1 MPGVRHDRPAAPRLL
16 HRSKLLK
23 TVDTLVIM
31 RPDIS
36 KEHPLGPD
44 NRLRWL
50 TAASLA
56 TFLVLCIAITAYF
69 IYAGSSRPTS
79 APRRYPRLASPGA
92 PAPAEERAA
101 TDAQPVV
108 PPKKWVIYHDA
119 PIRVTPNVLLC
130 ATSGRGTEKLSE
142 ALDAYCTHVI
152 YTGPL
157 AIKRTPGSG
166 NLFVDVRDNEGYRVF
181 AGLSK
186 THERYVSFRWKA
198 ASWNEGDVLQA
209 LVAYL
214 RFNRLRGIELVMSSH
229 TERSKLVRFCENF
242 VQKMRTNASL
252 ILRVQ
257 KAVQLNK
264 VLFKRLAS
272 LPAYLILETQA
283 VNLPGLQTRR
293 FPNAYQP
300 FAGSHKND
308 VYMRYRLWQVH
319 PWRRHLHLDN
329 VCFTISMA
337 VIKARKGPTRNRV
350 LEYSYTGIKEP
361 CEQSSMK
368 KGVDW
373 RALSRFRENRTTY
386 YAYDNK
392 QTLTNKLWRLAHEF
406 PRYCVAAYD
415 VEKDDFEGVCPK
427 KSAPLL
433 GVVKKLVTSTQRA
446 RLD

>member
-1 MPGVRHDRPAAPRLL
+1 
-16 HRSKLLK
+16 
-23 TVDTLVIM
+23 M
-31 RPDIS
+31 RPDIA
-36 KEHPLGPD
+36 KDHLITPD
-44 NRLRWL
+44 NKLRWL

-69 IYAGSSRPTS
+69 IYA
-79 APRRYPRLASPGA
+79 
-92 PAPAEERAA
+92 
-101 TDAQPVV
+101 D
-108 PPKKWVIYHDA
+108 DA

-130 ATSGRGTEKLSE
+130 ATSGRGTDKLSE

-157 AIKRTPGSG
+157 VIKRMPGTG
-166 NLFVDVRDNEGYRVF
+166 KLFVDVKDNEGYRVF
-181 AGLSK
+181 AGLTK

-209 LVAYL
+209 LVTYL

-229 TERSKLVRFCENF
+229 TDRAKLIRFCENF
-242 VQKMRTNASL
+242 VQKMKTNASL
-252 ILRVQ
+252 ILRVE

-264 VLFKRLAS
+264 GLFKKLAS
-272 LPAYLILETQA
+272 LPAYLVLEAQV
-283 VNLPGLQTRR
+283 VNMPGLQTRR

-337 VIKARKGPTRNRV
+337 VIKARKGPTRNKV
-350 LEYSYTGIKEP
+350 LEYSYTSIKEP

-373 RALSRFRENRTTY
+373 RALSRFRENRTIY

-392 QTLTNKLWRLAHEF
+392 QTFTNKLWRLAHEF

-427 KSAPLL
+427 KSVPLL
-433 GVVKKLVTSTQRA
+433 RVVRKLVTSAVRA